1 MYDFSLPSHDT
12 HINET
17 FKSILKI
24 LYKYTYFRF
33 KKIWTF
39 HIYSRTSIIRTSIIR
54 ISRLSGLLLWS
65 QFGYD
70 YLLVPIKIRSHI
82 LFKTTA
88 LKGAV
93 KCKGF
98 LLSKSKGSARACR
111 KEGDIGIF
119 GFGNFF
125 IRFFGFCAKRLRFF
139 GFCAKRLRFF
149 GFCAKRLFRFW
160 CSFRFTDF
168 SFFSIRFW
176 VFVENNSGFSVL
188 LSNVVFGFSYFESKW
203 GFRFWPN
210 FLAVLD
216 DFFFGFAVSNIMY
229 PNAPLRK

>member
-1 MYDFSLPSHDT
+1 MCIIFLCNAKSRYTYQRNFL
-12 HINET
+12 
-17 FKSILKI
+17 SILKI
-24 LYKYTYFRF
+24 LYKYTYFSF

-39 HIYSRTSIIRTSIIR
+39 HIYSRTSIIR
-54 ISRLSGLLLWS
+54 ISRLSGLFLWS

-119 GFGNFF
+119 GFGNFL
-125 IRFFGFCAKRLRFF
+125 I
-139 GFCAKRLRFF
+139 RFF

-168 SFFSIRFW
+168 SFFSIRFFGFIIQCGFW
-176 VFVENNSGFSVL
+176 VFL
-188 LSNVVFGFSYFESKW
+188 
-203 GFRFWPN
+203 FWE
-210 FLAVLD
+210 
-216 DFFFGFAVSNIMY
+216 
-229 PNAPLRK
+229 